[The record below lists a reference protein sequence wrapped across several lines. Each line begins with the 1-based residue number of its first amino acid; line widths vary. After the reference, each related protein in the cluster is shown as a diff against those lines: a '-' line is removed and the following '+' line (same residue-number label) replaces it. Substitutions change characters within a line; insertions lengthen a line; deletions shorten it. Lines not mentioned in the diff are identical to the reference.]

1 MSSLLSIPISKAAY
15 FQLPNN
21 FAHLIESDTEYLR
34 LFTCTTRT
42 EKVKRHKHSCGGTLR
57 KPVPSTAHQP
67 TYTHIQQHAIQ
78 YYSLYLDLILGSEWQ
93 EEIERT

>member
-21 FAHLIESDTEYLR
+21 FAHPIESDTEYLL
-34 LFTCTTRT
+34 LFTCTPRT
-42 EKVKRHKHSCGGTLR
+42 EKRETKIHGGHYENLY
-57 KPVPSTAHQP
+57 PVQHP
-67 TYTHIQQHAIQ
+67 YIKQHAIQ